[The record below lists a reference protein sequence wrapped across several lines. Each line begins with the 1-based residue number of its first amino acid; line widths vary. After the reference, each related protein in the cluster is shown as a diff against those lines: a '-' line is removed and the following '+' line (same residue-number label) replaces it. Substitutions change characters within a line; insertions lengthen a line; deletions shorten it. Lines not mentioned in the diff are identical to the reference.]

1 MNVEVRSL
9 TDPKERLAAISVLS
23 DLRIRVFRGWPY
35 LYDGTVEYE
44 AEYLADFVRE
54 PLSVLVIAQDA
65 NEIIGAATASP
76 LAAQKPEIR
85 NPFHRRELDVGQIF
99 YFGES
104 VLLPQYQ
111 GQGIGHQFFDA
122 REEAA
127 RAAGANQTAFCAVI
141 RPRDHPMRPD
151 APRDLHPFWRARGYA
166 PVAGLTGTLEWR
178 DLADDFESAHLMQFW
193 MRDL

>member
-127 RAAGANQTAFCAVI
+127 RAAGASQTAFCAVI

-151 APRDLHPFWRARGYA
+151 TPRDLHPFWRARGYA